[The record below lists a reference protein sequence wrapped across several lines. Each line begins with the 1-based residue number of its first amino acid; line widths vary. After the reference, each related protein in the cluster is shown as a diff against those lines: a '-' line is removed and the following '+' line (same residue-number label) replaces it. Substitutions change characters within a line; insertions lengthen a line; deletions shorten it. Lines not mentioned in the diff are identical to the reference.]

1 VPAELRRSKQF
12 GGAVMANPLTNSDRS
27 RGIAGPGVQ
36 YRWPAAALWR
46 DTDPAIRKI
55 TINDVWTSLA
65 QGIDDFREMPT
76 HVFFICVIYP
86 VAGLILFRLMF
97 HYEMLPL
104 LYPLVAGL
112 ALLGP
117 FVAIGLYELSRRRE
131 QGLDT
136 SPLRAF
142 DVIHRPSFPR
152 ICVLGIMLAALFVLW
167 LYVANLIYVQI
178 FGSDARSPAAFVEQV
193 TSTAK
198 GTQLIVVGNVVGFLF
213 AALVLV
219 TSVASFPMLVDRN
232 VSIATALRTSVRAA
246 VENPIPIALWG
257 VIVALAL
264 LIGAAPLLVGLA
276 IVLPILGHATWHLY
290 RKLVVPESEDV
301 T

>member
-1 VPAELRRSKQF
+1 
-12 GGAVMANPLTNSDRS
+12 MANPLTDSDHS
-27 RGIAGPGVQ
+27 RTIAGPGVDD
-36 YRWPAAALWR
+36 RWPAAALWR

-55 TINDVWTSLA
+55 TTNDVWTSLA

-86 VAGLILFRLMF
+86 VAGLILFRLLF

-264 LIGAAPLLVGLA
+264 LVGAAPLLVGLA
-276 IVLPILGHATWHLY
+276 VVLPILGHATWHLY
-290 RKLVVPESEDV
+290 RKLVVPESVEN
-301 T
+301 